1 MRHAPVGAPHK
12 RQGTADA
19 PHAPQAGDSPRR
31 AAALRQRS
39 YSTEYMPPPCWTRRG
54 VPPLASGMALGMA
67 VS

>member
-39 YSTEYMPPPCWTRRG
+39 YSTEYMPPPVWTRRG
-54 VPPLASGMALGMA
+54 APPAPNAIVPGIA